1 MMVKGNI
8 YKFYGSFER
17 GEILVGTF
25 DSFDKTTGFLVFNN
39 VVLKRDCEK
48 KVNSLSSD
56 AKRKIA
62 EYLNGGEAT
71 NCVGKFGAEAEKQ
84 LMNWFEGGELPK
96 GIILHHCAMYG
107 TINSIIPMKNY
118 FEEV

>member
-1 MMVKGNI
+1 MMFKGDV
-8 YKFYGSFER
+8 YKFSGSFEH

-25 DSFDKTTGFLVFNN
+25 DCFDKTTGFLVFNN

-48 KVNSLSSD
+48 KASSD

-62 EYLNGGEAT
+62 EYLNGGNAT
-71 NCVGKFGAEAEKQ
+71 NCIGKFGAEAEKQ

-96 GIILHHCAMYG
+96 GIILHNCAMYS

-118 FEEV
+118 FEEI